1 MSNNVNTD
9 CTDCTNKFEDYV
21 LEYIKDI
28 PMDSIER
35 EKQDLDQDILKQYNY
50 NKEINSKL
58 EHICKDYVNVK
69 KKVILYKNELDRL
82 DNKIQI
88 LPHNNNHNKEKKRL
102 LQKYRDVE
110 YTYDKFYD
118 EYCLLRERFYKQ
130 YYQKY
135 KISKN
140 IQYNLKRKCKIMNT
154 WGKQWSEFINHIKTI
169 PKSPVEIH
177 SNKNTSFLRN
187 GKNMCFLFIDE
198 NGPPSSR
205 TRSKFLINK

>member
-1 MSNNVNTD
+1 MNT
-9 CTDCTNKFEDYV
+9 CSTSKLEDYV

-28 PMDSIER
+28 PIDSIER
-35 EKQDLDQDILKQYNY
+35 EKQDLDKDILKQYNK

-58 EHICKDYVNVK
+58 EHICTNYVTVK
-69 KKVILYKNELDRL
+69 KKVIQYKNELDRL
-82 DNKIQI
+82 DNKLRS
-88 LPHNNNHNKEKKRL
+88 LPKNKENKKL
-102 LQKYRDVE
+102 YKKKAQEYRDVE

-154 WGKQWSEFINHIKTI
+154 WGKQWTEFINHIKTI

>member
-1 MSNNVNTD
+1 MNT
-9 CTDCTNKFEDYV
+9 CSTSKLEDYV

-28 PMDSIER
+28 PIDSIER

-82 DNKIQI
+82 DNKLRS
-88 LPHNNNHNKEKKRL
+88 LPNNKENKKL
-102 LQKYRDVE
+102 YKKKAQEYRDVE

-154 WGKQWSEFINHIKTI
+154 WGKQWTEFINHIKTI
-169 PKSPVEIH
+169 PKSPVQ
-177 SNKNTSFLRN
+177 NTSLFRN
-187 GKNMCFLFIDE
+187 DDNICLIDA

-205 TRSKFLINK
+205 TRSKFLINKFFFPLLD